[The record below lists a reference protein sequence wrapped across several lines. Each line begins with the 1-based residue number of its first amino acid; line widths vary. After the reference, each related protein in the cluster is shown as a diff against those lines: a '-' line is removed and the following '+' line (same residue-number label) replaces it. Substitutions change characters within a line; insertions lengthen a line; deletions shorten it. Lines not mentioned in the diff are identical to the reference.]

1 MSDERKES
9 LSPAPE
15 EAAAQASPENKAPSP
30 GQQKRRQRSVFQYI
44 AILFAAAFLLLL
56 FTFVM
61 EKRQY
66 EQLHQENQEQIHN
79 LQQSVTAVQSLQ
91 SLYDQNAALKEQVD
105 ALEEQLELLEQE
117 NKQANTTLRQQ
128 TQKLEK
134 TIAALDWFWQIDEA
148 YVRGRTSLCR
158 SLIQNL
164 EGAGLDA
171 YLPTASTTENDRF
184 SPYDR
189 YMEIKEALG

>member
-1 MSDERKES
+1 MSEERTEN
-9 LSPAPE
+9 LSPTPE
-15 EAAAQASPENKAPSP
+15 EAPASQNAPTP
-30 GQQKRRQRSVFQYI
+30 GQQKGRQRSVFQYI

-66 EQLHQENQEQIHN
+66 EMLQQENQQQIDN
-79 LQQSVTAVQSLQ
+79 LQQSVNAVQSLQ
-91 SLYDQNAALKEQVD
+91 NLYDQNAALKEQVNS
-105 ALEEQLELLEQE
+105 LEEQVELLEQE
-117 NKQANTTLRQQ
+117 KKQANAALRQQ
-128 TQKLEK
+128 SQKMEA
-134 TIAALDWFWQIDEA
+134 TVAALDWFWQIDEA

-164 EGAGLDA
+164 EAAGLESS
-171 YLPTASTTENDRF
+171 LPTQSTTANDRF

-189 YMEIKEALG
+189 YLEIKEALG

>member
-1 MSDERKES
+1 MSEERKEP
-9 LSPAPE
+9 LSPTPE
-15 EAAAQASPENKAPSP
+15 EEKAASAS
-30 GQQKRRQRSVFQYI
+30 QQKGRQRSVFQYI

-66 EQLHQENQEQIHN
+66 EQLQQENEQQISN
-79 LQQSVTAVQSLQ
+79 LQQSANAVQSLQ
-91 SLYDQNAALKEQVD
+91 NLYDQNGALKAQV
-105 ALEEQLELLEQE
+105 AELEEQLELLNQE
-117 NKQANTTLRQQ
+117 KKQANATLRQQ
-128 TQKLEK
+128 TEKL
-134 TIAALDWFWQIDEA
+134 TNTAAALDWFWQIDEA

-164 EGAGLDA
+164 EAAGLES
-171 YLPTASTTENDRF
+171 YLPTESVTNTDRF

-189 YMEIKEALG
+189 YLEIKDALG